1 MKQNPLKF
9 LSLILLLAACSKQD
23 LAPAF
28 ESINTELLASLPDQI
43 LANEQLV
50 LKPAEKHHFEMKA
63 PQECAGFPFQLK
75 TPRVMRCQVT
85 EPGVYKIEVSVCD
98 DAKTYCKFVKF
109 QTKVDKPKGY
119 VDGAGGERKE
129 VLQPP
134 KYEHPELPGFL
145 MNEPDKAL
153 ANARDG
159 GKLLFID
166 FYGIWCPPCNMLEE
180 YVYKKKTFL
189 DQTKGMVRI
198 MMDADSDLSWEW
210 KGHFKVRGYPT
221 VVIANAK
228 LEEIDRLVGY
238 VPVGQVLKWV
248 REAEKQREIPI
259 ASLRAKYEGKKI
271 DGAPAAV
278 RKRLGMW
285 RYHRGEYDQAIAWL
299 KDHSD
304 AEARKTGFAAVRR
317 KARREGDD
325 AAGLE
330 ALRALVREFPKAVE
344 YPGWVED
351 LLDKDMDKALGL
363 KHLSSAFA
371 SIARWAKSPKLEET
385 GYALVDLQWQKA
397 TLREASGDEKGAKV
411 AYLETAELYKKMA
424 ERSDLK
430 VARGASLEQAYS
442 LHKAGENERAKKLY
456 EKLAE
461 VYKDEF
467 TFNYDYAYILNELE
481 EYEKAYR
488 YVRLAE
494 TNSYGDNWLRS
505 VHLKAKLELKL
516 GKKGQARAS
525 LKQALREAVVPRSTA
540 VRTHAYIARLRKLLR
555 ETEAVN

>member
-1 MKQNPLKF
+1 MKQNLLRF
-9 LSLILLLAACSKQD
+9 LSLILLLAACSRQD
-23 LAPAF
+23 AAPSF
-28 ESINTELLASLPDQI
+28 QSVNTELLAFVPDHI

-63 PQECAGFPFQLK
+63 PQKCAGFPFQLK

-85 EPGVYKIEVSVCD
+85 EPGVHEIELSVCD

-109 QTKVDKPKGY
+109 RTKADKPKGY
-119 VDGAGGERKE
+119 IASGGERKE

-134 KYEHPELPGFL
+134 KHEHAGLPGFL
-145 MNEPDKAL
+145 MNKPDKAL
-153 ANARDG
+153 AEARAG

-189 DQTKGMVRI
+189 DQTDGMVRV

-210 KGHFKVRGYPT
+210 KGHFKVGGYPT
-221 VVIANAK
+221 VIIANEK

-248 REAEKQREIPI
+248 REAEKQRGTPI
-259 ASLRAKYEGKKI
+259 ALLRAKYEGKTFE
-271 DGAPAAV
+271 DVPAAA

-285 RYHRGEYDQAIAWL
+285 RYHRGEYDAAISWL
-299 KDHSD
+299 KDHPD
-304 AEARKTGFAAVRR
+304 AEARKTGLAAVRR
-317 KARREGDD
+317 KARKEGDD

-330 ALRALVREFPKAVE
+330 ALRTLVREFPKAVE
-344 YPGWVED
+344 YPGWVKT
-351 LLDKDMDKALGL
+351 LLDEDMDKTLGM

-371 SIARWAKSPKLEET
+371 SIDRWAKSPKLEEA
-385 GYALVDLQWQKA
+385 GYTLVDIQWQKA
-397 TLREASGDEKGAKV
+397 SLREASGDEKGAKA
-411 AYLETAELYKKMA
+411 AYLEAAELYKKMA
-424 ERSDLK
+424 DRSDLK

-461 VYKDEF
+461 AYKDEF
-467 TFNYDYAYILNELE
+467 TFNYDYAYILTKLE
-481 EYEKAYR
+481 EYEKAYK
-488 YVRLAE
+488 YARLAE
-494 TNSYGDNWLRS
+494 AHSYGDNWLRS

-516 GKKGQARAS
+516 GRKSQARAS
-525 LKQALREAVVPRSTA
+525 IEDALREAVVPRSTA
-540 VRTHAYIARLRKLLR
+540 VRTHTYIARLRKLLQ